1 MSANEQTGSPRP
13 RRTALLAIAVLA
25 ATFVVG
31 VLAGIAADRT
41 LMRRVW
47 RDRPAQPSPSFLASR
62 LEKRLDLTP
71 DQKRQVEEI
80 LTRHHSRM
88 NAAWN
93 AARPAVRAEIEAANA
108 EIDLLLTP
116 EQREKFAQLKMRMRS
131 RRSGQPPH

>member
-1 MSANEQTGSPRP
+1 MSANEQTGTPRP
-13 RRTALLAIAVLA
+13 RRTALLAIGVLV

-41 LMRRVW
+41 FLRRVW
-47 RDRPAQPSPSFLASR
+47 HDRPQPSPSFLASR

-71 DQKRQVEEI
+71 AQKRQVEEI

-108 EIDLLLTP
+108 EIDRILTP